1 MLRQPKNFR
10 IHYAVALTLVAVLV
24 SLSASLFFSVL
35 QQQTLDAEKI
45 NVSGSQRML
54 SQKIALY
61 TQRLGQAGNAEQE
74 RVLLQQALQR
84 FERNYHDLTADEQTL
99 SPAVRR
105 LYFDGEP
112 SLETLIQ
119 QYITATQAVL
129 NTSPP
134 ASSTDYHQSDYTELL
149 LQKLDAVVKQLEV
162 EAQERVSTLIMLERG
177 VWMLTLLL
185 LLWEARYIF
194 YPMERAIKTHIQR
207 LQQKINAIQ
216 QLENEKIYLE
226 KVANLDPLTGLYS
239 LKGARTFLTKMLA
252 DPDHTNRKLAVLFV
266 DLDDFKPINDRYGHD
281 TGDHI
286 LIETARRIKQELRGR
301 DIACR
306 IGGDEFLL
314 VIEDVFLL
322 SQLEHLCERLL
333 RVIAARHRLQGDEI
347 CVSASIG
354 CALFPEHS
362 TSAETLK
369 KLADAAMYKAKRSG
383 KNRYLIHGATVKNVD
398 HLRTE

>member
-74 RVLLQQALQR
+74 RLLLQQALHR
-84 FERNYHDLTADEQTL
+84 FERNYHALTADKQAL

-266 DLDDFKPINDRYGHD
+266 DLDDFKPINDYF
-281 TGDHI
+281 
-286 LIETARRIKQELRGR
+286 GR
-301 DIACR
+301 S
-306 IGGDEFLL
+306 GGDE
-314 VIEDVFLL
+314 I
-322 SQLEHLCERLL
+322 LCQVALRLKS
-333 RVIAARHRLQGDEI
+333 
-347 CVSASIG
+347 CVPMVS
-354 CALFPEHS
+354 
-362 TSAETLK
+362 
-369 KLADAAMYKAKRSG
+369 R
-383 KNRYLIHGATVKNVD
+383 TV
-398 HLRTE
+398 